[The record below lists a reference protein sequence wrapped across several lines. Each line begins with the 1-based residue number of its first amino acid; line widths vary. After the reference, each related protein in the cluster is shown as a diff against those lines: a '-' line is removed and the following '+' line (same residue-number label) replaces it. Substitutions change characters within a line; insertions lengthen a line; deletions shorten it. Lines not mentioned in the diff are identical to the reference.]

1 MVPLVIVIMLIINYE
16 IAIRKKILICIDNN
30 EKYYL
35 IKLGPIMPNQ
45 STFDEVF
52 LNN

>member
-30 EKYYL
+30 EKIL
-35 IKLGPIMPNQ
+35 FNKAGTNNAQ
-45 STFDEVF
+45 SEHI
-52 LNN
+52 